1 MSSQIIENYLKDA
14 IESFRNYKKLADKS
28 IAQVSDEEFFRQID
42 EESNSIAIIV
52 KHIAG
57 NQISRWT
64 DFLTSDGEKEFRNRD
79 SEFVSKNDTRESLL
93 AMWERG
99 WQVLFAANEPL
110 KVEDFEK
117 IITIRGQ
124 NHTICEAFNRQ
135 LMHYAYHI
143 GQIAFLAKHFRST
156 DWKTLSV
163 PKNKSGEFN
172 NFMADNKDETRKQI
186 DLAND
191 FGKKENDKV

>member
-172 NFMADNKDETRKQI
+172 NFMAENKDESRKQI